1 MKRCLI
7 TYETFEGEGD
17 YSISGLKVLDRNLQ
31 SLSALDYT
39 ADEQRQEALNR
50 AGKMSL
56 QGIQLKLS
64 AVLMV
69 KGALSRLLIATVV
82 SF

>member
-7 TYETFEGEGD
+7 TYETFESEGD